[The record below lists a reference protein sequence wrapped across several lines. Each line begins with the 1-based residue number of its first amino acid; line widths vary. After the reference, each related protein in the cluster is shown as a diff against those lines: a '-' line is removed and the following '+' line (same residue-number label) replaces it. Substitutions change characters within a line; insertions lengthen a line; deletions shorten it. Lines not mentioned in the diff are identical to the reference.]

1 MNVKQQP
8 GPMPRDREE
17 WLARLDLSNFI
28 NTYYQYRDISRL
40 KKCGRILIVG
50 PGQGLD
56 TAVLKWRGYDVTT
69 FDIDNTFHPD
79 ILGSI
84 HDLSMIADQ
93 SYDFITASHVL
104 EHLPVRYL
112 DDCIKEMSR
121 VAKYALVYLPVNGRH
136 LQLRLRPG
144 LRGWHWSW
152 GFDLINWLRRPS
164 GERLEFMSGQ
174 HYWEVGLTG
183 FSKQRILQRMK
194 KHFSVVD
201 VYRNT
206 DWTPSMNFVLK
217 SKFAV

>member
-1 MNVKQQP
+1 M
-8 GPMPRDREE
+8 
-17 WLARLDLSNFI
+17 LDLSNFI

-121 VAKYALVYLPVNGRH
+121 VAKYAL
-136 LQLRLRPG
+136 
-144 LRGWHWSW
+144 
-152 GFDLINWLRRPS
+152 INWLRRPS

-183 FSKQRILQRMK
+183 FSKQRILQRME